1 MANVEPRGP
10 EAIRAALPGFL
21 TVGSRCGDRCVRR
34 AGPPSS
40 IHRRFWP
47 PMLQLLF
54 DEQGFANMT
63 EAFLRRRLLQ
73 SFFGSFAAIM
83 K

>member
-1 MANVEPRGP
+1 MAKVDPRGS
-10 EAIRAALPGFL
+10 EAIRAALPEFL
-21 TVGSRCGDRCVRR
+21 TVGSRCGGRCVRR

-40 IHRRFWP
+40 IHLAP
-47 PMLQLLF
+47 VLQLLF

-63 EAFLRRRLLQ
+63 KAFLRRRLLQ
-73 SFFGSFAAIM
+73 SFFGLLAAII